1 MADGSRTGSAPR
13 HRAGRT
19 RHESRAKPNR
29 LEIDIVLPPGM
40 RAPGLAG
47 WLQSVAPPRARGTVA
62 LAVVPDARVR
72 SLNRQYR
79 EKDQN
84 TDVLSFPADDAAGLT
99 RPAPRSRDADR
110 RGPAPR
116 GRGADRT
123 GPAPRSRGAGLV
135 RPAAFLGDIVIAAGV
150 ARRQAREASHS
161 LQTELRILAL
171 HGLLHLLGYDHEQDS
186 GQMARLERRLRRQ
199 GGLRAG
205 LIERAEPAPS
215 AFLRRHR

>member
-29 LEIDIVLPPGM
+29 LEIDIVLPQGM

-62 LAVVPDARVR
+62 LAVVPDSRVR

-79 EKDQN
+79 DKDQN
-84 TDVLSFPADDAAGLT
+84 TDVLSFPAEGPAGLT
-99 RPAPRSRDADR
+99 RPAPRSRGAGR
-110 RGPAPR
+110 TGTTPR
-116 GRGADRT
+116 G
-123 GPAPRSRGAGLV
+123 RGAGLV

-150 ARRQAREASHS
+150 ARRQAREASHP